1 MAADSMKGKRENF
14 KNHCRVSSMH
24 TKNAPI
30 KDIRLVL
37 PDIFCI
43 HISTTAPLQAMEQPQ
58 LQNGLT
64 LKAVAVEGQQ

>member
-1 MAADSMKGKRENF
+1 M
-14 KNHCRVSSMH
+14 
-24 TKNAPI
+24 
-30 KDIRLVL
+30 VL